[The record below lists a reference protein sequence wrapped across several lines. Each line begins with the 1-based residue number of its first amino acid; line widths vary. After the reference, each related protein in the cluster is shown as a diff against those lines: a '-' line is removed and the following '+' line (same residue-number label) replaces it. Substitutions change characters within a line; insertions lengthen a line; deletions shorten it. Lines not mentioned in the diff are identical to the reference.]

1 MTTKPQ
7 TTPGLVTRPGAF
19 AALVAGATT
28 IGLLAIGWITIRKLR
43 PF

>member
-7 TTPGLVTRPGAF
+7 TTSGVATRPAAF

-28 IGLLAIGWITIRKLR
+28 LGLLAIGWITIRKLR